1 MIGEQM
7 RLETRLQLW
16 TRTPGGVWAIQ
27 TDTHNLLTTAG
38 RTRMARAWRQTP
50 GGPFS
55 PGSIAVGTGST
66 APTVSDSALEAEVIR
81 KTLDFGS
88 LEIAHPVSTP
98 TAVFETVIGSDEPSI
113 QDPVGVLFAEA
124 GLYSGEGTP
133 VLISRAL
140 LPTPLLKTA
149 GLEVLVRFSHTFK
162 LDAG

>member
-1 MIGEQM
+1 MIFDAI
-7 RLETRLQLW
+7 RLHTRLQLF
-16 TRTPGGVWAIQ
+16 TRQVGGSWISH

-50 GGPFS
+50 GGPFG

-66 APTVSDSALEAEVIR
+66 APTVLDSALEAEVIR
-81 KTLDFGS
+81 KNLDFGT
-88 LEIAHPVSTP
+88 LEISHPVSSP
-98 TAVFETVIGSDEPSI
+98 TAVFEIVIGESEPAV
-113 QDPVGVLFAEA
+113 QDPVGVLIAEA
-124 GLYSGEGTP
+124 GLWSGEGTP

-162 LDAG
+162 LDAA